1 MRLTGKQLAILLACM
16 FLGVTLLVMGLRGW
30 GDDKQPEVDAPPSL
44 ASYGETDTAPAPIPA
59 PPKPKF
65 ERYPRD
71 CAPVREEPN
80 SFRSGS
86 TMPAGGEGK
95 NSISI
100 DQVSFHPDRDLVE
113 IYDDRIW
120 WESDNDN
127 DTKDDENDHLFHYAM
142 VQPMCRLVEM
152 VEERGGTL
160 KVQDSY
166 REHGVH
172 APRSLHKQGR
182 AVDVTWKDPKTGENR
197 SLAVLARMCWAAGFD
212 WVFFESSPPHIH
224 ASVRPDAD

>member
-1 MRLTGKQLAILLACM
+1 M
-16 FLGVTLLVMGLRGW
+16 FLGVTLLVIGLRGW
-30 GDDKQPEVDAPPSL
+30 GNRSNRSNGSTPSDPLQPEL
-44 ASYGETDTAPAPIPA
+44 AAYGDDGQAPAAA
-59 PPKPKF
+59 PRQPPQPPQPPPPRF
-65 ERYPRD
+65 ERYPRE
-71 CAPVREEPN
+71 CAPVRDEPN

-86 TMPAGGEGK
+86 AKPAGGEGK

-100 DQVSFHPDRDLVE
+100 DQVSFHPERDLVE
-113 IYDDRIW
+113 IFDDRIW

-127 DTKDDENDHLFHYAM
+127 DTNDDENDHLFHFAM

-152 VEERGGTL
+152 VEERGGVL
-160 KVQDSY
+160 KVQDTY
-166 REHGVH
+166 RESGVH

-197 SLAVLARMCWAAGFD
+197 SLSTLARMCWAAGFD
-212 WVFFESSPPHIH
+212 WVFFENSPPHIH